1 LRWDLASVT
10 GAVYQARVRLTP
22 LTVGMSGIEQGVAF
36 LTNDS
41 WSESAVT
48 WNNQPFAD
56 RRFATWLPTVNQPV
70 EFVVTPQV
78 LEALAGDRQLSLQ
91 LFSIRNYGA
100 NGFVDYASREHPD
113 VNLRPQL
120 RLFMAGAAVTPVTR
134 PHIVSV
140 AISGSN
146 LVISGTNG
154 TPGGDYY
161 VLAVTNVI
169 LPVSE
174 WTRVAT
180 NVFDGNGG
188 FQFTNHVAPGDP
200 LRFFRLQLP

>member
-1 LRWDLASVT
+1 
-10 GAVYQARVRLTP
+10 
-22 LTVGMSGIEQGVAF
+22 
-36 LTNDS
+36 
-41 WSESAVT
+41 
-48 WNNQPFAD
+48 
-56 RRFATWLPTVNQPV
+56 
-70 EFVVTPQV
+70 
-78 LEALAGDRQLSLQ
+78 
-91 LFSIRNYGA
+91 
-100 NGFVDYASREHPD
+100 VDYASREHPD

-161 VLAVTNVI
+161 VLAGTNVI